1 MIIDHRGR
9 WKIRQTKDLT
19 HAPSKREVDGL
30 HSRFTILALDIFSE
44 APRLGDRSEGVLEG
58 IKGEIASLMV
68 VLEKLYPKQ
77 PEERIEEL
85 TMVDIKGDS
94 LSLLLSWKRDIT
106 SIFFYAKAKQQREIQ
121 DRKGKQ

>member
-1 MIIDHRGR
+1 MITDSDHIGR

-19 HAPSKREVDGL
+19 HAPSTREVDRL
-30 HSRFTILALDIFSE
+30 HTIFSE